1 MKDSVA
7 ALEYELQNGTQ
18 ERIPRERFYGGGKR
32 GTMEWT
38 YIVYR
43 TMKERMAV
51 ATRRRVQPLAIQRR
65 TRLATNETR
74 DEDS

>member
-7 ALEYELQNGTQ
+7 ALEFEFQNGTQ
-18 ERIPRERFYGGGKR
+18 EHIPLERFYDGGKR

-43 TMKERMAV
+43 TMKERTAI
-51 ATRRRVQPLAIQRR
+51 ATRRRV
-65 TRLATNETR
+65 
-74 DEDS
+74 